1 MGRMPLHGVKSADGD
16 QLPSGARGKLLF
28 PHLGEWRELTLFSEE
43 LRLGEAEGL
52 YEYEPIDGISF
63 NRGPVL
69 RETMETLF
77 AMKAKAKA
85 EGKSAKEKAVKI
97 IANSTY
103 GFFGQR
109 TEDRESLKIFRSG
122 DVPVYD
128 YLARNALIEEADHGR
143 YTVLRVVEDMDLK
156 DYNVGVAAAITSYA
170 RMRLWRLMD
179 AIIQR
184 GGRIFS
190 CDTDS
195 ITTNLDLSKH
205 PDLLDEFIPDW
216 QTDSPGAELG
226 SLKCE
231 CTDEVQKV
239 FKKAAKPCDSPVD
252 LSDSA
257 RKHVAVRVQMAK
269 ERDSIAWKPMPFR
282 HPGGSLCN
290 GANKLYVLRTQL
302 QTTGGSAV
310 LYWISLGAPQ
320 SLSLD
325 LVGATGSP
333 QRFLLGLPE

>member
-122 DVPVYD
+122 DVPVYE

-143 YTVLRVVEDMDLK
+143 YAGCGGHGPQGL
-156 DYNVGVAAAITSYA
+156 
-170 RMRLWRLMD
+170 
-179 AIIQR
+179 QR
-184 GGRIFS
+184 GCGSCHHLVRTDAPLAPDGRHHS
-190 CDTDS
+190 TRRQ
-195 ITTNLDLSKH
+195 DL
-205 PDLLDEFIPDW
+205 
-216 QTDSPGAELG
+216 
-226 SLKCE
+226 
-231 CTDEVQKV
+231 
-239 FKKAAKPCDSPVD
+239 
-252 LSDSA
+252 
-257 RKHVAVRVQMAK
+257 
-269 ERDSIAWKPMPFR
+269 
-282 HPGGSLCN
+282 
-290 GANKLYVLRTQL
+290 
-302 QTTGGSAV
+302 
-310 LYWISLGAPQ
+310 
-320 SLSLD
+320 
-325 LVGATGSP
+325 
-333 QRFLLGLPE
+333 

>member
-1 MGRMPLHGVKSADGD
+1 M
-16 QLPSGARGKLLF
+16 
-28 PHLGEWRELTLFSEE
+28 
-43 LRLGEAEGL
+43 
-52 YEYEPIDGISF
+52 
-63 NRGPVL
+63 
-69 RETMETLF
+69 
-77 AMKAKAKA
+77 
-85 EGKSAKEKAVKI
+85 
-97 IANSTY
+97 
-103 GFFGQR
+103 
-109 TEDRESLKIFRSG
+109 
-122 DVPVYD
+122 
-128 YLARNALIEEADHGR
+128 ARNALIEEADHGR

-310 LYWISLGAPQ
+310 ILDFFGGSAVSQFGFSRGHGVSTAIPFRAPQ
-320 SLSLD
+320 IDCISS
-325 LVGATGSP
+325 GFPASP
-333 QRFLLGLPE
+333 VNGLCFFGTRL